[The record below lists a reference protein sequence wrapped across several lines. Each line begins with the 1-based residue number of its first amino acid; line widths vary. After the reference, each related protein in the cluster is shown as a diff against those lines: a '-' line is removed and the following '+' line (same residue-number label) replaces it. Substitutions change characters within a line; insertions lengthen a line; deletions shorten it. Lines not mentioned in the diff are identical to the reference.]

1 MKLTNNAR
9 VLLDRYLLGVRRAL
23 TGKKRDDIAAEIESS
38 LMDRLEEHSTGDQ
51 EITEAQ
57 VKNVLTEMGSPRKL
71 AASFGPQRS
80 LIGPRLM
87 PAYLLVLRIVV
98 PVVVGALILSI
109 IIKTLIGE
117 ADSTAFPALE
127 YLATLWNGA
136 FSAAAFVTL
145 TFAIIERVNEEKE
158 IEELAEFD
166 KFDVDALPDL
176 GEADKG
182 ESITE
187 TVLEIVFGVIGL
199 AFFTYILN
207 NNGLFP
213 IRISPMKEVA
223 LIPIFTDSFL
233 RFMPFMMAITG
244 LEVSRSATLL
254 AQGRQTS
261 LTNWWNILTHG
272 ANMVL
277 SVFLLRAFPLITAE
291 GFKSLPLPAD
301 WDLAR
306 IETGVNTG
314 LKVIIIL
321 SLVGTGVEIIRR
333 LVRIAK
339 SSAP

>member
-1 MKLTNNAR
+1 MKLNNNAHI
-9 VLLDRYLLGVRRAL
+9 LLDRYLLGVRRAL

-38 LMDRLEEHSTGDQ
+38 LMDRLEERSSADQ

-57 VKNVLTEMGSPRKL
+57 VKEVLTEMGSPRKL

-80 LIGPRLM
+80 LIGPRLL

-117 ADSTAFPALE
+117 TDGAAFPALE
-127 YLATLWNGA
+127 YLGTLWNGV

-158 IEELAEFD
+158 IAELAEFD
-166 KFDVDALPDL
+166 LFNADDLPEL
-176 GEADKG
+176 GEADK
-182 ESITE
+182 EQSITE
-187 TVLEIVFGVIGL
+187 TVLEVVFGVIGL

-213 IRISPMKEVA
+213 IKFSPMEKVA
-223 LIPIFTDSFL
+223 FIPIFTDSFL
-233 RFMPFMMAITG
+233 RFMPFMMAVTG
-244 LEVSRSATLL
+244 LEVARSATLL
-254 AQGRQTS
+254 AQGRES
-261 LTNWWNILTHG
+261 SITNWWHVFTQG

-277 SVFLLRAFPLITAE
+277 SVFLLRVFPLITVA
-291 GFKSLPLPAD
+291 GFKTLPLPAN
-301 WDLAR
+301 WDFAR

-321 SLVGTGVEIIRR
+321 SLVGTGFDIIRR
-333 LVRIAK
+333 VYRQAK
-339 SSAP
+339 NSAR

>member
-1 MKLTNNAR
+1 MKLNNNAR

-38 LMDRLEEHSTGDQ
+38 LMDRLEERSSADQ

-57 VKNVLTEMGSPRKL
+57 VKEVLTEMGSPRKL

-80 LIGPRLM
+80 LIGPRLL

-127 YLATLWNGA
+127 YLGMLWNGA

-158 IEELAEFD
+158 IAELAEFD
-166 KFDVDALPDL
+166 KFNADDLPEL
-176 GEADKG
+176 GESDKDQ
-182 ESITE
+182 SIVE

-213 IRISPMKEVA
+213 VKFSPMDKVA

-233 RFMPFMMAITG
+233 RFMPFMMAVTG
-244 LEVSRSATLL
+244 LEVARSATLL
-254 AQGRQTS
+254 AQGRETS
-261 LTNWWNILTHG
+261 LTNWWHVCTQG

-277 SVFLLRAFPLITAE
+277 SVFLLRVFPLITMD
-291 GFKSLPLPAD
+291 GFKTLPLPAD
-301 WDLAR
+301 WNFAR

-321 SLVGTGVEIIRR
+321 SLVGTAVDIIRR
-333 LVRIAK
+333 LVREAK
-339 SSAP
+339 NSAR

>member
-1 MKLTNNAR
+1 MKLNNNAR
-9 VLLDRYLLGVRRAL
+9 ILLDRYLLGVRRAL

-38 LMDRLEEHSTGDQ
+38 LMDRLEERSSADQ
-51 EITEAQ
+51 EITETR
-57 VKNVLTEMGSPRKL
+57 VKEVLTEMGSPRKL

-80 LIGPRLM
+80 LIGPRLL

-117 ADSTAFPALE
+117 TDGAAFPALE
-127 YLATLWNGA
+127 YLGTLWNGA

-158 IEELAEFD
+158 IAELAEFD
-166 KFDVDALPDL
+166 LFNADDLPEL
-176 GEADKG
+176 GEADK
-182 ESITE
+182 EQSITE
-187 TVLEIVFGVIGL
+187 TVLEVVFGVIGL

-213 IRISPMKEVA
+213 IKFSPMEKVA

-233 RFMPFMMAITG
+233 RFMPFMMAVTG
-244 LEVSRSATLL
+244 LEVARSATLL
-254 AQGRQTS
+254 AQGRES
-261 LTNWWNILTHG
+261 SITNWWHIFTQG
-272 ANMVL
+272 ANMIL
-277 SVFLLRAFPLITAE
+277 SVFLLRVFPLITVA
-291 GFKSLPLPAD
+291 GFKTLPLPAD
-301 WDLAR
+301 WDFAR

-321 SLVGTGVEIIRR
+321 SLVGTGLDIIRR
-333 LVRIAK
+333 VYRQAK
-339 SSAP
+339 NSAR

>member
-1 MKLTNNAR
+1 MKINNNAR

-38 LMDRLEEHSTGDQ
+38 LMDRLEERSSADQ
-51 EITEAQ
+51 EITEIQ
-57 VKNVLTEMGSPRKL
+57 VKEVLAEMGSPRKL

-80 LIGPRLM
+80 LIGPRLL

-117 ADSTAFPALE
+117 ADSAAFPALE

-166 KFDVDALPDL
+166 KFNADDLPEL
-176 GEADKG
+176 GETDKQ
-182 ESITE
+182 ESAAE
-187 TVLEIVFGVIGL
+187 NVLEIVFGVIGL
-199 AFFTYILN
+199 AFFTYVLN
-207 NNGLFP
+207 NHGQFP
-213 IRISPMKEVA
+213 IQFGSMEKVA
-223 LIPIFTDSFL
+223 FIPVFTGSFL
-233 RFMPFMMAITG
+233 RFVPIMMAITG

-254 AQGRQTS
+254 AQGRHSS
-261 LTNWWNILTHG
+261 LTNWWNIITHG

-277 SVFLLRAFPLITAE
+277 SVFLLRSFPLIMVE
-291 GFKSLPLPAD
+291 GFKVLPFPAD
-301 WDLAR
+301 WDFAR
-306 IETGVNTG
+306 IEAGVNTG

-321 SLVGTGVEIIRR
+321 SLVGMGIEIIRR
-333 LVRIAK
+333 VYREAK
-339 SSAP
+339 NSTR

>member
-1 MKLTNNAR
+1 MKLNNNAR

-23 TGKKRDDIAAEIESS
+23 TGKKREDIAAEIESS
-38 LMDRLEEHSTGDQ
+38 LLDRLEERYSGDQ
-51 EITEAQ
+51 DITKAQ
-57 VKNVLTEMGSPRKL
+57 VMEVLTEMGSPRKL

-80 LIGPRLM
+80 LIGPRLL

-117 ADSTAFPALE
+117 ADSAAFPALE
-127 YLATLWNGA
+127 YLGTLWNGA

-158 IEELAEFD
+158 IEELAEFE
-166 KFDVDALPDL
+166 KFSMDDLPEL
-176 GEADKG
+176 GEANKG
-182 ESITE
+182 ESIIE
-187 TVLEIVFGVIGL
+187 TVLEVIFGVIGL

-213 IRISPMKEVA
+213 IRFNSMEKAA
-223 LIPIFTDSFL
+223 LL
-233 RFMPFMMAITG
+233 RFIPYMMAVTG
-244 LEVSRSATLL
+244 LEVARSATLL
-254 AQGRQTS
+254 AQGRQSS
-261 LTNWWNILTHG
+261 LTNWWYILTQG

-277 SVFLLRAFPLITAE
+277 SVFLLRAFPLITGE

-301 WDLAR
+301 WNLAR

-321 SLVGTGVEIIRR
+321 SLVGTGIDIIRR
-333 LVRIAK
+333 LVREAK
-339 SSAP
+339 SSAR

>member
-1 MKLTNNAR
+1 MKLNNNAR

-23 TGKKRDDIAAEIESS
+23 TGKKREDIAAEIESS
-38 LMDRLEEHSTGDQ
+38 LMDRLEERSSGDQ
-51 EITEAQ
+51 EITEIQ
-57 VKNVLTEMGSPRKL
+57 VKEVLTEMGSPRKL

-80 LIGPRLM
+80 LIGPRLF

-109 IIKTLIGE
+109 IIRTLIGE
-117 ADSTAFPALE
+117 ADSAAFPAVE

-136 FSAAAFVTL
+136 FAAAAFVTL

-166 KFDVDALPDL
+166 KFNADDLPEL
-176 GEADKG
+176 GETDKQP
-182 ESITE
+182 SIAE
-187 TVLEIVFGVIGL
+187 TVLEVVFGVIGL

-213 IRISPMKEVA
+213 IKFSSMDKVA
-223 LIPIFTDSFL
+223 LIPVFTDSFL
-233 RFMPFMMAITG
+233 RFMPFMMAVTG
-244 LEVSRSATLL
+244 LEVARSATLL
-254 AQGRQTS
+254 AQGRQSS
-261 LTNWWNILTHG
+261 LTNWWHILTQG

-277 SVFLLRAFPLITAE
+277 SAFLLRAFPLITMA
-291 GFKSLPLPAD
+291 GFKTLPLPAG
-301 WDLAR
+301 WDFAR

-321 SLVGTGVEIIRR
+321 SLVGTGIDIIRR
-333 LVRIAK
+333 VYREAK
-339 SSAP
+339 NRAR